1 VRVELVLVARLHHA
15 GIAAGARQG
24 NLHRLFEEL
33 EALNVVDGRLCRLG
47 LVEDDKGLALGLEV
61 GLGHDVNHVA
71 ILGEDGAQGLL
82 ERLGLDALLEITDV
96 DPASWRLVILTRRVE
111 G

>member
-1 VRVELVLVARLHHA
+1 MCVKFVLVARLHHG
-15 GIAAGARQG
+15 GIATGARQR

-33 EALNVVDGRLCRLG
+33 EALNLVDGRLCRLR
-47 LVEDDKGLALGLEV
+47 LVEDDKGLALGFEV
-61 GLGHDVNHVA
+61 GLDHDVNHVA

-82 ERLGLDALLEITDV
+82 ERLGLDTLLEITDV
-96 DPASWRLVILTRRVE
+96 DPASWRLVILTRRKE

>member
-1 VRVELVLVARLHHA
+1 MCVELVLVARLHHG
-15 GIAAGARQG
+15 GIATGARQR

-33 EALNVVDGRLCRLG
+33 EALNLVDGRLCRLG
-47 LVEDDKGLALGLEV
+47 LVEDDKGLALSLEI

-71 ILGEDGAQGLL
+71 ILGKDGVQRLL
-82 ERLGLDALLEITDV
+82 ERLGLDALLEITNV
-96 DPASWRLVILTRRVE
+96 DPASWRLVILTRREE